1 MHDAARTAQP
11 GPSPEA
17 NAANI
22 RGRCWPLHIYIA
34 SLFILLVLLTG
45 TIIGV
50 NNYIETRRLV
60 SSTTAALFE
69 SIRRET
75 VARFESI
82 YQPAEMLTDLL
93 AHQRLGRATTLSE
106 RMETVPYLAEAL
118 RRAPSVSAL
127 YAGYANGDFFL
138 LRPLRDD
145 PAAREPFTAP
155 RGTRFVVQSIEHE
168 SAGALRGTLVFL
180 DADRAEIDRRAA
192 PGYAFDPRTRGWYVD
207 ATKVDAQIKTLPY
220 IFYTTREVGITFAR
234 RFDTGSAV
242 AGADLT
248 LRDLSAGLQ
257 AQEIT
262 PSTELVL
269 FNDAGVALAYGKPER
284 LALMASG
291 DQAPRLAIVS
301 ELGSAALSALFDR
314 FRAAPDTSEIAV
326 SAGGR
331 AWTGAIAHLP
341 LKGLHG
347 GAYLAVLSPDDEFL
361 GAARRISQHTLLITL
376 LTMLASIPVA
386 WLLSRLVA
394 NPLRVLAT
402 SAQSVR
408 EFDFAST
415 RAAPSIVSEID
426 ELGRSMD
433 AMKSTIRKFLD
444 IAAALSAERNFAR
457 LLDRVL
463 AETIG
468 ASDAS
473 AGVVYLVSDD
483 GRTLDAA
490 AARGTSGAKEAL
502 PLSLSDATFAQ
513 HPARV
518 AWAERRTV
526 VTTLDATR
534 ESLRAQIGPIVD
546 GIEGAAQTAI
556 AVPLY
561 NADASVIGA
570 LCVFANLRRRE
581 PLRAQ
586 VSFIEALS
594 GTAAIA
600 IENQALLKG
609 QRALLESFIELVA
622 GAIDSKSPYTGGHC
636 QRVPELTLMLA
647 RAACA
652 ADEGPFR
659 EFALDEEEWEALR
672 IAAWLHDC
680 GKVTTPEYVVDKATK
695 LETLYDRL
703 HEVRMRFEVLKR
715 DAEIDCWRRV
725 ADGADATAERAQL
738 ESRWREIDADFA
750 FIAACNEGGEA
761 MVPERI
767 ERLRAIAVRTWMRT
781 LDDRMGLSREERRR
795 KEKTPLL
802 PLPVREPVLADKP
815 EHLIERTASQTM
827 AVENPWGIKMD
838 VPEHLFNRGELY
850 NLGIGRGTL
859 NAEERY
865 CINEH
870 IVQTITM
877 LSRLPFPRHLEC
889 VPEIAGGHH
898 ERMDGRGYP
907 RRLRGDE
914 MSVPARMMA
923 IADIFEALTAAD
935 RPYKSGKTLSQAIAI
950 MGGMCADRHIDA
962 DLFALFL
969 TSGVY
974 RDYAARFLPPEQ
986 IDHVDLTAYVPPP
999 IAATKPSK
1007 ARG

>member
-1 MHDAARTAQP
+1 MQAASRTALSEP
-11 GPSPEA
+11 PLEMP
-17 NAANI
+17 AAST
-22 RGRCWPLHIYIA
+22 RRRRFPLHIPIA
-34 SLFILLVLLTG
+34 LLFILLILLAG
-45 TIIGV
+45 TIISV
-50 NNYIETRRLV
+50 NNYIETRRLI
-60 SSTTAALFE
+60 SSATAVLFE

-82 YQPAEMLTDLL
+82 YRPAEMLTDLL
-93 AHQRLGRATTLSE
+93 AQQRLGRATTLSE
-106 RMETVPYLAEAL
+106 RMEAVPYLAEAL
-118 RRAPSVSAL
+118 RHAPSVSAL

-145 PAAREPFTAP
+145 PAAREAFAAP
-155 RGTRFVVQSIEHE
+155 PATRFVVQSIEHDA
-168 SAGALRGTLVFL
+168 AGGLRGSLIFL

-192 PGYAFDPRTRGWYVD
+192 AKYAFDPRTRGWYGD
-207 ATKVDAQIKTLPY
+207 ATKTDAQVKTLPY

-262 PSTELVL
+262 PSSELVL
-269 FNDAGVALAYGKPER
+269 FNDAGVALAYGKPEK
-284 LALMASG
+284 LALTAAA
-291 DQAPRLAIVS
+291 DVAPRLATVS

-314 FRAAPDTSEIAV
+314 FRATPDASKIAV
-326 SAGGR
+326 SVGGR
-331 AWTGAIAHLP
+331 DWTGAIAHLP
-341 LKGLHG
+341 LAGLHG

-361 GAARRISQHTLLITL
+361 GAARRISRHALLITL

-394 NPLRVLAT
+394 NPLRVLAA

-408 EFDFAST
+408 EFDFASP
-415 RAAPSIVSEID
+415 RAPPSIVTEID
-426 ELGRSMD
+426 DLSQSMD

-468 ASDAS
+468 ASG
-473 AGVVYLVSDD
+473 AGAGMVYLISDD
-483 GRTLDAA
+483 GHTLDAA
-490 AARGTSGAKEAL
+490 AAHATSGAGKAL
-502 PLSLSDATFAQ
+502 PLPLSDATFSQ
-513 HPARV
+513 HPARL

-526 VTTLDATR
+526 VTRLEATR
-534 ESLRAQIGPIVD
+534 ESLRAQFGTIVD
-546 GIEGAAQTAI
+546 GLESGAQTVI

-561 NADASVIGA
+561 SADASVIGA

-581 PLRAQ
+581 PLRAL

-600 IENQALLKG
+600 IENQALLKA

-622 GAIDSKSPYTGGHC
+622 GAIDAKSPYTGGHC

-647 RAACA
+647 RAACSA
-652 ADEGPFR
+652 QDGPFR
-659 EFALDEEEWEALR
+659 EFALNEEEWEALR

-725 ADGADATAERAQL
+725 ADGADAIAERARL
-738 ESRWREIDADFA
+738 ETRWHEIDADFA
-750 FIAACNEGGEA
+750 FVAACNEGGEA
-761 MVPERI
+761 IAPEQI
-767 ERLRAIAVRTWMRT
+767 ERLRAIAAGTWMRT
-781 LDDRMGLSREERRR
+781 LDDRIGLSRDERQR
-795 KEKTPLL
+795 KERTPLP

-815 EHLIERTASQTM
+815 EHLIERPASKTI
-827 AVENPWGIKMD
+827 APENPWGFRMD
-838 VPEHLFNRGELY
+838 VPKHLFNRGELY

-865 CINEH
+865 SINDH
-870 IVQTITM
+870 IVQTIMM
-877 LSRLPFPRHLEC
+877 LSRLPFPRHLKS

-907 RRLRGDE
+907 RQLRGDE

-950 MGGMCADRHIDA
+950 MGSMCADRHIDA
-962 DLFALFL
+962 ELFALFL

-974 RDYAARFLPPEQ
+974 RDYAARFLPPGQ
-986 IDHVDLTAYVPPP
+986 IDHVDITAYVPMPV
-999 IAATKPSK
+999 
-1007 ARG
+1007 